1 MTLFW
6 GIVAALI
13 LMAVLMIVVPV
24 FLWRRREQKGERN
37 GNNQLGSDTQGR
49 GSDREAENLKIF
61 AQNIAELDRQNA
73 SGLVSDEDY
82 EQLKLETQRNL
93 LVDIPEN
100 SDASDA
106 PARIPTVR
114 ATAILVSLLALII
127 SVASITLYSEWGSA
141 DRVATL
147 LEQRESGQIVDGKP
161 APSGQRDFGKLA
173 DQLAEK
179 LKDRPDD
186 ITGWLLLAKTRM
198 SLKQHEKAAAIYL
211 ALIDKAST
219 NKNRA
224 MVLGLYAQAGFFIAG
239 ERVTPAVLVSIDK
252 ALQEDPNEITALGLQ
267 GVAHFSNQQFTQ
279 AIASWERA
287 AANTSSEANRA
298 TLLRG
303 IDQARQRLGQPAGA
317 PAVSGNESIAKADFG
332 SVLVNLSIKPELL
345 KSLNPDLWVYLFAK
359 AVNGPRAPLAANR
372 FKLSELPLQVVLDDS
387 SAMDPSLTISSF
399 SQIEVA
405 ARVSMSGQPM
415 ASNGDLQGS
424 TQLTRKGSSQTGIR
438 LVIDSVIQ

>member
-13 LMAVLMIVVPV
+13 LLAILMIVVPV
-24 FLWRRREQKGERN
+24 FFWKRRELRSGT
-37 GNNQLGSDTQGR
+37 GQLASDTEDL

-73 SGLVSDEDY
+73 NGLISDEDY

-93 LVDIPEN
+93 LVDIPEH
-100 SDASDA
+100 SGAPDA
-106 PARIPTVR
+106 PERVPSVR
-114 ATAILVSLLALII
+114 GTTIVASLLALII

-147 LEQRESGQIVDGKP
+147 LEQRESGQIVDGKR
-161 APSGQRDFGKLA
+161 AASGQRDFGKLA

-179 LKDRPDD
+179 LKDSPDD

-198 SLKQHEKAAAIYL
+198 SLKQPEKAAAIYL
-211 ALIDKAST
+211 RLIDKAT
-219 NKNRA
+219 TDKNRA
-224 MVLGLYAQAGFFIAG
+224 MVLGLYAQAEFFIAG
-239 ERVTPAVLVSIDK
+239 ERVTPAVLASIEK
-252 ALQEDPNEITALGLQ
+252 ALQADPNEITALGLQ
-267 GVAHFSNQQFTQ
+267 GVVHFSNQQFTQ

-287 AANTSSEANRA
+287 AATTSNEVNRA

-317 PAVSGNESIAKADFG
+317 SAVSGRESMAKADFG
-332 SVLVNLSIKPELL
+332 SVFVNLSIKPELL

-372 FKLSELPLQVVLDDS
+372 FKLSQLPLQVVLDDS
-387 SAMDPSLTISSF
+387 SAMDPSLKISSF
-399 SQIEVA
+399 PQIEVV